1 MTNNDVLG
9 LVDGLSLQPLPEV
22 VFTQAGVAFA
32 PNGDHWSLSD
42 GSVEISLKFTEL
54 AASEV
59 MIHSLKTVLL
69 WHAENS
75 SLSHLRNLFYH
86 TVNLVRFLATSR
98 SVVSEINATD
108 ILNFKASIGST
119 KEWHVGVLAGL
130 LKKWH
135 GLGLPGVAADVPLLL
150 TQLTLKGNEKGVATA
165 TMDPVRGPFTA
176 VEIEGLQLALNN
188 AYRNKKIGLA
198 EYVLCWLFIALGQRP
213 KQYAAL
219 KVCDVKRE
227 TSKGGSVQHVLRMPR
242 AKQQG
247 VGVRSEFKER
257 VLSPELGKL
266 TQDYAQ
272 VVFKEFAKKLD
283 NPEQAPLF
291 PSTVDEGVS
300 GLEFHHLARALTHSL
315 MNTLSSLNVLSERT
329 GAPLQVNPRRFRQTV
344 GTRAAEEGLGAL
356 IIAELLDH
364 SDTQNVQVYV
374 GSTTAMAERID
385 KAMAMHL
392 APLAQAFAGKLID
405 DGTQA
410 SRPFDPLNVIRAP
423 EITNSFEAMSSCG
436 KNGFCGFAKPIACYT
451 CNSFEPWLDGPHD
464 EVLAHLLKDRERLM
478 AVDSRIATVNDRTIF
493 AVAEVI
499 QLCEAIRAERAMQ

>member
-257 VLSPELGKL
+257 VPAVIGELHRRHRSR
-266 TQDYAQ
+266 
-272 VVFKEFAKKLD
+272 EFLKFLRTIVDATLIA
-283 NPEQAPLF
+283 AP
-291 PSTVDEGVS
+291 PSTKNKDGERDPEN
-300 GLEFHHLARALTHSL
+300 GLERLISRQF
-315 MNTLSSLNVLSERT
+315 
-329 GAPLQVNPRRFRQTV
+329 GAPNSLRKRIYEHFPRSKSYLT
-344 GTRAAEEGLGAL
+344 
-356 IIAELLDH
+356 
-364 SDTQNVQVYV
+364 
-374 GSTTAMAERID
+374 
-385 KAMAMHL
+385 
-392 APLAQAFAGKLID
+392 
-405 DGTQA
+405 
-410 SRPFDPLNVIRAP
+410 
-423 EITNSFEAMSSCG
+423 
-436 KNGFCGFAKPIACYT
+436 
-451 CNSFEPWLDGPHD
+451 
-464 EVLAHLLKDRERLM
+464 
-478 AVDSRIATVNDRTIF
+478 
-493 AVAEVI
+493 
-499 QLCEAIRAERAMQ
+499 